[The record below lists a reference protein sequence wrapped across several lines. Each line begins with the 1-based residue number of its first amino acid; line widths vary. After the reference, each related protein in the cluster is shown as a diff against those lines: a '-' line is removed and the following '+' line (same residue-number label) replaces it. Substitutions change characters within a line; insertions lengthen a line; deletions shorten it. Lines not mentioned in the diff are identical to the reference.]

1 MNTHSDNTAHSGRI
15 EGRYANTFKVGHN
28 AFEFVFDFGQFDLE
42 GVQEHFWLRVITGP
56 VYAKAFTELLLD
68 AIQQYEQA
76 YGPISGDHAGAME
89 DVG

>member
-1 MNTHSDNTAHSGRI
+1 MYGDDTAKSRQI

-56 VYAKAFTELLLD
+56 VYAKAFSELLLD
-68 AIQQYEQA
+68 AIQQYEQT
-76 YGPISGDHAGAME
+76 YGPIHGDHAGDIE
-89 DVG
+89 DVR